1 VKTHRSKQGAVLLL
15 FCLISLIS
23 CGKKTTGAGIHSEAD
38 LPGHTITTQA
48 GSYYDNKY
56 AKVEG
61 VTPFLVNSEADA
73 IQAVRTGKADVFITD
88 EILLS
93 PEVLKRTGLK
103 LAFTGEES
111 FPCAMAFRKGDT
123 DLLPEFNEF
132 LRIMKEDGS
141 LEAHV
146 NFWLHGGEPATYPEP
161 KGTVSDKPIRYIT
174 CLKTAPISYI
184 QDNIWTGFDVELIR
198 HFASWCG
205 RPLIVSDV
213 EVPAGIIA
221 LQTGQADLL
230 SACLFAT
237 EERKKRIDFSDTY
250 YYCHPGFFILDENSS
265 ANGSFLTRIADSFN
279 QSFVVENRWKLITNG
294 LAVTLEITILAII
307 IGTILEML
315 YSQMALSRRKWIKGI
330 ASAYNFLMQGIPI
343 LVLLLIM
350 YYVAFARSGLTGVA
364 VAVITFALSF
374 ASSSGNVIASSV
386 SNIPKGQWEAG
397 FALGFTHA
405 QTFKSIIFPQ
415 ALRKGLGAYKGHCI
429 SLLKSTSIV
438 GYIAVQ
444 DITRA
449 SDLIRSRTFEAFAP
463 LLAVTVIYFV
473 LAWLFGLL
481 LNLAIKKT
489 HHD

>member
-1 VKTHRSKQGAVLLL
+1 MLLSCLLAV
-15 FCLISLIS
+15 SS
-23 CGKKTTGAGIHSEAD
+23 CGKKSAGQEIKSEAD

-56 AKVEG
+56 TKTEG
-61 VTPFLVNSEADA
+61 VKAFLVNSEADA
-73 IQAVRTGKADVFITD
+73 IQAVCTGKADVFITD
-88 EILLS
+88 EVLLS

-103 LAFTGEES
+103 LAFSGEES
-111 FPCAMAFRKGDT
+111 FPCAMAFKKGDT
-123 DLLPEFNEF
+123 ELLPQFNEF
-132 LRIMKEDGS
+132 LRIMKESGS
-141 LEAHV
+141 LDAHIDY
-146 NFWLHGGEPATYPEP
+146 WLHEGEPASYPEAL
-161 KGTVSDKPIRYIT
+161 GTTYNKPIRYIT
-174 CLKTAPISYI
+174 CTKTAPISFI
-184 QDNIWTGFDVELIR
+184 KDNSWTGLDIELIR
-198 HFASWCG
+198 EFAKWCG
-205 RPLIVSDV
+205 RPLVVSDV
-213 EVPAGIIA
+213 EITAGIMA

-230 SACLFAT
+230 SGCLFAT

-250 YYCHPGFFILDENSS
+250 YSCHPGFFMLDKNSTT
-265 ANGSFLTRIADSFN
+265 NGSFLTRMKESFK
-279 QSFVVENRWKLITNG
+279 QSFVVEDRWKLITNG

-307 IGTILEML
+307 IGTILGML

-330 ASAYNFLMQGIPI
+330 ASAYDFLMQGIPI

-350 YYVAFARSGLTGVA
+350 YYVVFARSGLTGIA
-364 VAVITFALSF
+364 VSVITFALSF

-397 FALGFTHA
+397 MALGFTHA
-405 QTFKSIIFPQ
+405 QTFGSIIFPQ

-429 SLLKSTSIV
+429 SLLKGTSIV

-449 SDLIRSRTFEAFAP
+449 SDLLRSRTFEAFAP

-473 LAWLFGLL
+473 LAWLIGLL
-481 LNLAIKKT
+481 LNLAIKKS